1 MVAHLE
7 VACYSSG
14 PASLSPEIYRLLK
27 EDLHYSGVA
36 ITDDLA
42 MAAARE
48 SSCPEL
54 LALKAG
60 ADLLLG
66 GKLEN
71 LPILEAAA
79 ESGELPKERINDA
92 LIRVQT
98 LQDDYSL

>member
-1 MVAHLE
+1 MSKKTEKAKRNKQIGTLTDKQKYEAKILE
-7 VACYSSG
+7 KDARIKELELELIIAKKSG
-14 PASLSPEIYRLLK
+14 R
-27 EDLHYSGVA
+27 
-36 ITDDLA
+36 
-42 MAAARE
+42 
-48 SSCPEL
+48 PEL

-79 ESGELPKERINDA
+79 ESGELPKERIKDA
-92 LIRVQT
+92 LVRVQT